1 MAESVVHGAEEQF
14 QDQIEF
20 VHLNLLSPIGRQA
33 AGQYGIRIVPV
44 TLLFDG
50 TGKLVE
56 RQAGIPDAQW
66 LSGRIRQVAS

>member
-14 QDQIEF
+14 HDQIEF

-50 TGKLVE
+50 RGRLVE
-56 RQAGIPDAQW
+56 QKAGVPDAQW
-66 LSGRIRQVAS
+66 LSSKIRQVTA